1 MRLLHVIASLDRRGG
16 GPAAGVEGL
25 VAQYLAR
32 GVEVD
37 IATLDDPGR
46 GHGADS
52 PARVHAL
59 GPGLGGFGY
68 APRLRSWLV
77 AHAAD
82 YDAVIVDGLWQYHV
96 VATWQA
102 LRGGST
108 PYFVFPHGMLDPW
121 FKRRYPLKHV
131 KKWWFWQLFQGP
143 ALAAAAAVLFT
154 TDEERVLARESFR
167 PYRVHEQVVGYGA
180 SRPLGSAQQQR
191 DAFLSSF
198 PALRARRL
206 VLFLGRIHP
215 KKGGD
220 LLLRGFA
227 RVAASVPDLDL
238 VMAGPDAAGERARLE
253 ALASQLGI
261 APRVH
266 WTGMLDGELKW
277 GALRAAEVFAL
288 PSHQENFGVA
298 VVEALACGVPVLI
311 SDKVNIWREVVE
323 GGCGIVASD
332 EVEGVVTQLRQW
344 LGLSADARRAM
355 TVRATQT
362 FESRFEI
369 GRLAGRLIG
378 LVESARGGQSH
389 AGDGDER

>member
-25 VAQYLAR
+25 VPQYLAR
-32 GVEVD
+32 GVDVD
-37 IATLDDPGR
+37 IATLDDPDL
-46 GHGADS
+46 GHGAEC

-59 GPGLGGFGY
+59 GPGRGRFGY
-68 APRLRSWLV
+68 APRLRRWLL

-82 YDAVIVDGLWQYHV
+82 YDAVIVDGLWQYHA
-96 VATWQA
+96 VAVWKA
-102 LRGGST
+102 LRGGPT

-121 FKRRYPLKHV
+121 FKRTYPLKHV
-131 KKWWFWQLFQGP
+131 KKWCFWQLFQGP
-143 ALAAAAAVLFT
+143 ALGAAAGVLFT

-167 PYRVHEQVVGYGA
+167 PYQVRERVVGYGA
-180 SRPLGSAQQQR
+180 SRPPDGAQEQR
-191 DAFLSSF
+191 EAFLSGF
-198 PALRARRL
+198 PQLRGRRL

-220 LLLRGFA
+220 LLLQGFA
-227 RVAASVPDLDL
+227 QVAAAAPDLDL
-238 VMAGPDAAGERARLE
+238 VMAGPDSGSERARLE
-253 ALASQLGI
+253 SIALQLGI
-261 APRVH
+261 ASRVH
-266 WTGMLDGELKW
+266 WTGMLAGDLKW

-323 GGCGIVASD
+323 DGCGIVASD
-332 EVEGVVTQLRQW
+332 ATEGVVMQLQKW
-344 LGLSADARRAM
+344 LALSADARGAM
-355 TVRATQT
+355 TERAYRT

-369 GRLAGRLIG
+369 GSLAERVLD
-378 LVESARGGQSH
+378 LVEAARSGRHLEG
-389 AGDGDER
+389 ERP